1 MNDEQYS
8 TFYLNKNKA
17 VKIFED
23 RSLIVTA
30 AVPTDPADLICIA
43 ANNEWAQKIAAA
55 LATQCGICTVCVDS
69 DGNKLE
75 DI

>member
-8 TFYLNKNKA
+8 TFYLDKNKA

-23 RSLIVTA
+23 RSLFPGAGT
-30 AVPTDPADLICIA
+30 PDPSNIICIA
-43 ANNEWAQKIAAA
+43 ASKEWAEKIAAA
-55 LATQCGICTVCVDS
+55 LAAQYAVCTVCTDNN
-69 DGNKLE
+69 GNELE